1 MDPILRRGQ
10 TVTPQTARALQQTPA
25 RFAARY
31 ARIARFG
38 VVGVLGS
45 AAYVLS
51 IVFLVE
57 IAALPVLWAACLAFA
72 LVVAQNYVLHYG
84 WTFNSDQAHGIAL
97 PKFAI
102 MSAAGFALNSVIMF
116 TGVTLG
122 GFDYR
127 WVQPVAIATI
137 VLWNYFASVLWVFKH
152 AVRLASK

>member
-10 TVTPQTARALQQTPA
+10 TVTPQTARAPQQTPA
-25 RFAARY
+25 CFAARY

-51 IVFLVE
+51 MVFLVE
-57 IAALPVLWAACLAFA
+57 VAALPVLWAACLAFA

-97 PKFAI
+97 PKFAM
-102 MSAAGFALNSVIMF
+102 MSAVGLALNSVIMF

-127 WVQPVAIATI
+127 WVQPVAIAI
-137 VLWNYFASVLWVFKH
+137 VVLWNYLASVLWVFKR
-152 AVRLASK
+152 AALIVSR